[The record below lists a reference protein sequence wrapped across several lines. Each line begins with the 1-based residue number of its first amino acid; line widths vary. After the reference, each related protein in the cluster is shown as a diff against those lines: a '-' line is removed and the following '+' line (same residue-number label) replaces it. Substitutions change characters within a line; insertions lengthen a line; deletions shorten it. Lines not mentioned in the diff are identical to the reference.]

1 MKDSTKYAILGVLAV
16 GLIINGVYLFSKK
29 SYSSNSGK
37 SSIIS
42 QAASSNSN
50 DPNSVANNDIANTD
64 NASNTNNSLD
74 PQNQAA
80 QAATEEGSSAALPKT
95 ALTWSAKEHDFG
107 NIKQDSENT
116 YVFEFTNTGTEPLII
131 EKAKGSCGCT
141 VPEYPKEPIPPGAT
155 DEIRV
160 VYKPGKQKNKQTKKV
175 TVTANTD
182 PVQTILTITA
192 DVEVPPETAE

>member
-1 MKDSTKYAILGVLAV
+1 MKDSTKYAILGILAV

-29 SYSSNSGK
+29 SYSGNSGK

-42 QAASSNSN
+42 QDASASSNNST
-50 DPNSVANNDIANTD
+50 SVANDNT
-64 NASNTNNSLD
+64 SNTNTSLD
-74 PQNQAA
+74 AQNQAN
-80 QAATEEGSSAALPKT
+80 QATPEAGSSAALPKT
-95 ALTWSAKEHDFG
+95 ALTWSTIEHDFG

-116 YVFEFTNTGTEPLII
+116 HVFKFTNTGTEPLII

-182 PVQTILTITA
+182 PVQTILTISA

>member
-1 MKDSTKYAILGVLAV
+1 MKDSTKYAILGLLAV

-29 SYSSNSGK
+29 NYSGSSGK

-42 QAASSNSN
+42 QNATASSDNSTA
-50 DPNSVANNDIANTD
+50 VANNTNQANANT
-64 NASNTNNSLD
+64 SLD
-74 PQNQAA
+74 AQNQAA
-80 QAATEEGSSAALPKT
+80 AATPAEGTSAALPKT
-95 ALTWSAKEHDFG
+95 SLTWSEKEYDFG

-116 YVFEFTNTGTEPLII
+116 HIFTFTNTGSEPLII

-141 VPEYPKEPIPPGAT
+141 VPEYPKEPIPPGAS
-155 DEIRV
+155 DEIKV

-192 DVEVPPETAE
+192 DVEVPEGTE

>member
-1 MKDSTKYAILGVLAV
+1 MKDSTKYAILGLLAV
-16 GLIINGVYLFSKK
+16 GLIVNGVYLFSKN

-37 SSIIS
+37 SSIIKS
-42 QAASSNSN
+42 EAS
-50 DPNSVANNDIANTD
+50 ANTNAKATSD
-64 NASNTNNSLD
+64 NTNTSNTTSLD
-74 PQNQAA
+74 AQNQAA
-80 QAATEEGSSAALPKT
+80 ATPDEGTSAGLPKT
-95 ALTWSAKEHDFG
+95 TLSWSDTEFDFG
-107 NIKQDSENT
+107 DIKQGSENT
-116 YVFEFTNTGTEPLII
+116 HIFNFTNTGTEPLII

-155 DEIRV
+155 DQIKV

-192 DVEVPPETAE
+192 DVEVPPEEVQ